1 MVGLPAVFVHSVA
14 VVVVEEVVDVCQT
27 YWDGCVVGKYAVVV
41 DEILKIVAMISTD
54 ARLDRE
60 GPTAVESLVVS
71 HSGGGIY

>member
-1 MVGLPAVFVHSVA
+1 LVGLPAVFVHSVA

-54 ARLDRE
+54 AR
-60 GPTAVESLVVS
+60 
-71 HSGGGIY
+71 